1 MINEI
6 IKYVVMF
13 VITVMSG
20 AITTVVLPA
29 LSGWLKSKTNSE
41 MIRSA
46 IDELAQTTG
55 TTVDYI
61 EQTVVSEMKQENNWN
76 ADTQKE
82 VLQLA
87 VSTVLSGLTD
97 ATKKTM
103 ESGNA
108 YETVKRYIEAYIQSK
123 KTA

>member
-61 EQTVVSEMKQENNWN
+61 EQTVVSEMKKEDNWN

-103 ESGNA
+103 ESGNT